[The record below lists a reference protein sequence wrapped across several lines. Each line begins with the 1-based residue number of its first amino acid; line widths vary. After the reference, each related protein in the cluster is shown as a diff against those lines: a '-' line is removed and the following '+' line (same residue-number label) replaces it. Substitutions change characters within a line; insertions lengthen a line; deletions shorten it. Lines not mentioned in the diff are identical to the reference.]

1 MSDIDRLLDIM
12 RRLREPDGCPWDRE
26 QDFASIAPFTIE
38 EAYEVADAIERGDL
52 EALRGELG
60 DLLFQVVFHSQLA
73 AEQGAFAF
81 ADVVQ
86 AIADKLERRHPHVFG
101 DAAVDNAAEQTR
113 HWEAIKAA
121 EREAAGG
128 DSSAL
133 ADVPATLP
141 ALSRA
146 AKLTRRAARV
156 GFDWPDY
163 HGALAKIR
171 EELDELEEAIG
182 EQDQDAVEDELGDL
196 FFALV
201 NVARQLR
208 IDPERAVERTN
219 RKFERRFRAVEGK
232 LAAQGKRPE
241 QSNLEEMDALW
252 NQVKREQG

>member
-1 MSDIDRLLDIM
+1 MSSIDRLLDIM
-12 RRLREPDGCPWDRE
+12 RRLRGPEGCPWDRE
-26 QDFASIAPFTIE
+26 QDFASVAPFTIE
-38 EAYEVADAIERGDL
+38 EAYEVADAIEREDL
-52 EALRGELG
+52 DALRGELG

-73 AEQGAFAF
+73 AEQGAFEF
-81 ADVVQ
+81 SDVVE

-101 DAAVDNAAEQTR
+101 DAAIGDAAEQTR
-113 HWEAIKAA
+113 HWETIKAA
-121 EREAAGG
+121 EREAVSDDA
-128 DSSAL
+128 SAL
-133 ADVPATLP
+133 AEIPVTLP

-171 EELDELEEAIG
+171 EELDELEEAIA
-182 EQDQDAVEDELGDL
+182 EQNPDAVEDELGDL

-208 IDPERAVERTN
+208 LDPERAVERTN
-219 RKFERRFRAVEGK
+219 RKFERRFRAVEAK

-241 QSNLEEMDALW
+241 QSTLDEMDALW